1 MLLWSL
7 YRWCCFVIVSY
18 RVIRLGLS
26 FLVETML
33 QIWFCRSGL
42 CFCNFFVLTYAT
54 AGVSHHMFSPGFL
67 PRVLPQY
74 FYDSVLHVCRC
85 FNRGCSFLAADAA
98 ASSSTLGSCATWF
111 STGSSVLLLP
121 CEFTFLWS
129 ILLRLQMG
137 YSFATCISWSAS
149 ASGFYLCSARLRFT
163 CPALLF
169 SPISHYVGRCHIE
182 S

>member
-1 MLLWSL
+1 
-7 YRWCCFVIVSY
+7 
-18 RVIRLGLS
+18 
-26 FLVETML
+26 ML

-42 CFCNFFVLTYAT
+42 CFCNFFVLTYVT

-74 FYDSVLHVCRC
+74 FYDSVSHVCRC

-98 ASSSTLGSCATWF
+98 ASSFTLGSCATCF

-137 YSFATCISWSAS
+137 YSFATLLVSVGS
-149 ASGFYLCSARLRFT
+149 LPRLVFIYV
-163 CPALLF
+163 PPAYALLVPRYF
-169 SPISHYVGRCHIE
+169 SRRFHIMWGDVT
-182 S
+182 

>member
-1 MLLWSL
+1 
-7 YRWCCFVIVSY
+7 
-18 RVIRLGLS
+18 
-26 FLVETML
+26 ML

-42 CFCNFFVLTYAT
+42 CFCNFFVLTYVT

-74 FYDSVLHVCRC
+74 FYDSVSHVCRC

-98 ASSSTLGSCATWF
+98 ASSSTLGSCTACF

-137 YSFATCISWSAS
+137 YSFAACISWFAS

-169 SPISHYVGRCHIE
+169 SPIFTFLADFTSCGAMSHRVLTSWVVCDMLHLWFR
-182 S
+182 SVFAT